1 MLQNTNL
8 WFHGRPSVGNIG
20 EVFMLD
26 IFQFSDESGANA
38 TQTISKFKH
47 GKLGRQCNFE
57 SIRSLFGW
65 DQTNE
70 AGDGRIRGGWWWNRS
85 WLEAEDL
92 LPTTPSFF
100 ARERGIQDC
109 EIFQKT
115 NIYLSDWKANFRNHY
130 ANWLD
135 LHWSEEQ
142 YLWTPFPAKSRR
154 FQRYTITKG
163 N

>member
-1 MLQNTNL
+1 M
-8 WFHGRPSVGNIG
+8 GRSSVGNIG

-26 IFQFSDESGANA
+26 IFQFSDKSGANA

-47 GKLGRQCNFE
+47 GKLGRQCNFK
-57 SIRSLFGW
+57 SIWSLFGW
-65 DQTNE
+65 DQTDE

-85 WLEAEDL
+85 WLGAEDL

-100 ARERGIQDC
+100 ARERWIQNC
-109 EIFQKT
+109 ETFQST
-115 NIYLSDWKANFRNHY
+115 DIYLSDWKANFRNHY

-142 YLWTPFPAKSRR
+142 YLWRPFPAKSRR
-154 FQRYTITKG
+154 LQQYTITKG